1 MNLIQ
6 ATEMDTRLYEE
17 MNKAKEK
24 EQYRMEAYFEGYEK
38 GIDMAHKELMRILD
52 KEREQQCQ

>member
-1 MNLIQ
+1 MNLTQ
-6 ATEMDTRLYEE
+6 VTEMDIRLYEE
-17 MNKAKEK
+17 MKKAKEK

-52 KEREQQCQ
+52 KEREQ